1 MGPYADLQKRALVM
15 AVHEAAT
22 MELHF
27 GQRAHRLP
35 TTKEVAN
42 HFTEGIDC
50 ETVTDRSG
58 LEFPLEQCHYG
69 AGIEFTITST
79 PKDLYF
85 VGQVGL
91 GIDDEPINPLPACLQ
106 MLRMERILRI
116 GREDRPLFV
125 FRVDDHDIRRAQR
138 RNESECEKQKC

>member
-1 MGPYADLQKRALVM
+1 M

-50 ETVTDRSG
+50 ETVIDRSG

-85 VGQVGL
+85 VGQGRFAVGAA
-91 GIDDEPINPLPACLQ
+91 G
-106 MLRMERILRI
+106 
-116 GREDRPLFV
+116 V
-125 FRVDDHDIRRAQR
+125 AQR
-138 RNESECEKQKC
+138 RQEEHRRAEPQRRHSQVQDAGLLESPK